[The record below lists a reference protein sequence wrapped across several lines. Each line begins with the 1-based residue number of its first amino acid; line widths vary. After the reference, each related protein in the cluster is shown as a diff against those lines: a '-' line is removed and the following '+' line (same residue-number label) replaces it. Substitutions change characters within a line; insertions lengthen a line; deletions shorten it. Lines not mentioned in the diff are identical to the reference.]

1 MHVYDLALGGYVFM
15 EVDMQI
21 YPGLGCNGIHV
32 TALRNQNTKIK

>member
-21 YPGLGCNGIHV
+21 YPKNSPWAGNLQIIDTDAH
-32 TALRNQNTKIK
+32 L